1 MTTTAEVELVGILRE
16 LAGKKSVSLKFDR
29 LATVGDVITELANRF
44 QPKFKQAM
52 IDPEL
57 NDPRP
62 NVLILLNKTEISAL
76 NGLDTKIR
84 DGDKLVLIPVSHGG

>member
-1 MTTTAEVELVGILRE
+1 MATTAKVELVGILRE
-16 LAGKKSVSLKFDR
+16 LAGKKSVSLRFDR
-29 LATVGDVITELANRF
+29 LATVDDVITELTNRF

-62 NVLILLNKTEISAL
+62 NALILLNKTEISAL